1 MRFENPTPAPGGDP
15 TGSDSL
21 TTGTSHREALPLER
35 WVARCS
41 ATALV
46 LSVMACGG
54 GPPAPAP
61 GPVTATPE
69 QVESLPGPTDQDP
82 PPPDEVRQVMAD
94 DPLLDTV
101 QAGPFDNGK
110 MWTFDAPPREY
121 LTETYGFTP
130 DDGWFERARLG
141 AVRIPS
147 CSASFVS
154 PHGLLMTNHHCA
166 RDFVVQVTADG
177 ENLLDDGFY
186 APSLEEERAVEEFDV
201 DQLQEILDVTDEV
214 EAALVGLSD
223 PQARSAA
230 RDSVTESISE
240 RLVEERGGE
249 DGGYEVEVISL
260 YNGGL
265 YSAYVFRRYTNVKLV
280 MAPELRMGYF
290 GGDADNFTYP
300 RYALDMSFFRVY
312 DDEGQPLDTPEH
324 FSWSEAGVSEGDLI
338 FIIGNPGSTTRLQT
352 VAELEFRRDVESPA
366 TLDFI
371 DRRIAALEEYLESH
385 GDSEG
390 VDEVRNALFGL
401 LNSQKAFTGI
411 LEGLQ
416 DPYILAR
423 RADTQADFVAE
434 VGKDPALS
442 ERVLPLLDELETLQD
457 RKGEVAAEFAAYA
470 GLGSP
475 DYESSLM
482 LRTLAAFQYFV
493 AGQQGAGADVTDG
506 FLEELRGVE
515 NRPAELDEVLLRSRF
530 EDMVQAL
537 GEDDASVQAVLQGR
551 TPDGAA
557 AALLANSLMADS
569 AAAEEALL
577 GGTLNPVAEPA
588 FAMLQGMLGSF
599 IPFQQVVAEVLP
611 REEEIAAVLGRA
623 RFDVYGTRVPPDATF
638 SLRLADGV
646 VSGYPYNGTR
656 APAYTTLYGLFD
668 RHYSYAGNE
677 DWTLPDRWL
686 AAEDLDLTT
695 PMNFASTADIIGG
708 NSGSPVVNR
717 DLEIVGL
724 VFDGNIESLP
734 GDYIYLPELNRAVA
748 VDGRGILEALDEVY
762 DADRIVLELTDG
774 QLAATEAEADRIRR

>member
-1 MRFENPTPAPGGDP
+1 MPVHSLAETPEPPSTASRPFPGG
-15 TGSDSL
+15 GSDR
-21 TTGTSHREALPLER
+21 TSR
-35 WVARCS
+35 WVVAVL
-41 ATALV
+41 ALGV
-46 LSVMACGG
+46 AACGG
-54 GPPAPAP
+54 SPPAPSP

-69 QVESLPGPTDQDP
+69 EVASLPGPTDLDAP
-82 PPPDEVRQVMAD
+82 PAEEAD
-94 DPLLDTV
+94 ALAREDTFADTV
-101 QAGPFDNGK
+101 EAGPFDNGK
-110 MWTFDAPPREY
+110 MWTFDAPPRDY
-121 LTETYGFTP
+121 LSETYGFTP

-141 AVRIPS
+141 AVRIPN

-166 RDFVVQVTADG
+166 RDFVVQVTADD

-186 APSLEEERAVEEFDV
+186 ASSLAEERAVEDFDV
-201 DQLQEILDVTDEV
+201 DQLVEILDVTSEI
-214 EAALVGLSD
+214 EAALDGVAD
-223 PQARSAA
+223 TQARSAA
-230 RDSVTESISE
+230 RDSMTEAVAE
-240 RLVEERGGE
+240 RLLDERGGE
-249 DGGYEVEVISL
+249 DGGHEVEVISL

-265 YSAYVFRRYTNVKLV
+265 YSAYVFRRYTSVKLV
-280 MAPELRMGYF
+280 MAPELQMGYF
-290 GGDADNFTYP
+290 GGDHDNFTYP
-300 RYALDMSFFRVY
+300 RYALDMAFFRVY
-312 DDEGQPLDTPEH
+312 GDDGQALETPEH
-324 FSWSEAGVSEGDLI
+324 FSWSESGVAEDDLI
-338 FIIGNPGSTTRLQT
+338 FIIGNPGSTSRLQT
-352 VAELEFRRDVESPA
+352 VSELEFRRDVESPA
-366 TLDFI
+366 TLGFI
-371 DRRIAALEEYLESH
+371 NRRIDALEEYLESH
-385 GDSEG
+385 PDAEG
-390 VDEVRNALFGL
+390 VDEVRNTLFGL

-411 LEGLQ
+411 WEGLK

-423 RADTQADFVAE
+423 RADTQADFIAE
-434 VGKDPALS
+434 VEADPDLA
-442 ERVLPLLDELETLQD
+442 ERVLPLVAELETLQD
-457 RKGEVAAEFAAYA
+457 RKRQVSAEFAAYA
-470 GLGSP
+470 ALGSP

-493 AGQQGAGADVTDG
+493 ATQQGADEEVTDG
-506 FLEELRGVE
+506 FIEDLQGVE

-530 EDMVQAL
+530 EDLVDAL

-557 AALLANSLMADS
+557 AALIAGSVMADS
-569 AAAEEALL
+569 AAAEDALL
-577 GGTLNPVAEPA
+577 GGTLNPGAEPA

-599 IPFQQVVAEVLP
+599 FPFQQVVAEVLP

-656 APAYTTLYGLFD
+656 APAYTTFYGLFD
-668 RHYSYAGNE
+668 RHHSNPGNE
-677 DWTLPDRWL
+677 DWDLPDRWL
-686 AAEDLDLTT
+686 AAEGLDLAT

-724 VFDGNIESLP
+724 VFDGNIQSLP

-774 QLAATEAEADRIRR
+774 TLAATEAEADRVRR

>member
-1 MRFENPTPAPGGDP
+1 MMPA
-15 TGSDSL
+15 DSVAQWPEGPSRL
-21 TTGTSHREALPLER
+21 SEPLSR
-35 WVARCS
+35 SIAGW
-41 ATALV
+41 TAV
-46 LSVMACGG
+46 VMLGVVACGG
-54 GPPAPAP
+54 PPTPSPP
-61 GPVTATPE
+61 GPVSASPE
-69 QVESLPGPTDQDP
+69 EVASLPGPTDLEAP
-82 PPPDEVRQVMAD
+82 PADEAD
-94 DPLLDTV
+94 ALQGPLPFADTV

-121 LTETYGFTP
+121 LSETYGFAP
-130 DDGWFERARLG
+130 DDQWFERARLG
-141 AVRIPS
+141 AVRIPN

-166 RDFVVQVTADG
+166 RDFVVQATAEG
-177 ENLLDDGFY
+177 EDLLDDGFY
-186 APSLEEERAVEEFDV
+186 AASLDEERQVDEFEV
-201 DQLQEILDVTDEV
+201 DQLVEILDVTSEV
-214 EAALVGLSD
+214 EAALEGVSD
-223 PQARSAA
+223 AQARSAA
-230 RDSVTESISE
+230 LDSATEAISQ
-240 RLVEERGGE
+240 RLLEERGGE
-249 DGGYEVEVISL
+249 EGGHEVEIISL

-265 YSAYVFRRYTNVKLV
+265 YSAYVFRRHTAVKLV

-290 GGDADNFTYP
+290 GGDHDNFTYP
-300 RYALDMSFFRVY
+300 RYALDMAFFRVY
-312 DDEGQPLDTPEH
+312 GEGDQPLETPEH
-324 FSWSEAGVSEGDLI
+324 FAWSESGVSEGDLI

-366 TLDFI
+366 TLGFI
-371 DRRIAALEEYLESH
+371 NRRIEALEEYLAS
-385 GDSEG
+385 DRDAEG

-411 LEGLQ
+411 WEGLK

-423 RADTQADFVAE
+423 RADTQADFLAE
-434 VGKDPALS
+434 VESDPDVSA
-442 ERVLPLLDELETLQD
+442 RVLPLMAELETLQD
-457 RKGEVAAEFAAYA
+457 RKREVAADFAAYA

-493 AGQQGAGADVTDG
+493 AMQQGADAEVTDG
-506 FLEELRGVE
+506 FIEDLRGVE
-515 NRPAELDEVLLRSRF
+515 NRPADLDEVLLRSRF
-530 EDMVQAL
+530 EDLADAL

-551 TPDGAA
+551 TPGGAA
-557 AALLANSLMADS
+557 AALLASSLMADS

-577 GGTLNPVAEPA
+577 GGTLNPGAEPA

-599 IPFQQVVAEVLP
+599 IPFQQVMGEVLP
-611 REEEIAAVLGRA
+611 REEAIAAVLGRA

-638 SLRLADGV
+638 SLRIADGV

-668 RHYSYAGNE
+668 RHHSNPGDE
-677 DWTLPDRWL
+677 DWTLPQRWL
-686 AAEDLDLTT
+686 AAEGLDLAT

-724 VFDGNIESLP
+724 VFDGNIDSLP

-774 QLAATEAEADRIRR
+774 TLAATEAEADRIRR